1 MTKETVR
8 SIRNLKLRWQ
18 NEACYHY
25 ADQHTQASISYSASS
40 LQALDQKIGQLLQY
54 GNSWSTVDTWL
65 ENRGYSHDD
74 SSYGY
79 SHGDNSYVLKALELS
94 HAGSN
99 GSDQIECSITVPPL
113 EAVILENS
121 QSQYDVYINACG
133 PIWGTAYA
141 PEVRCRRAHAATDA
155 AAAER
160 VVFEKHIAVGVTR
173 IGFKDDD
180 KNDDCCGAGSDSL
193 HYIGEEESYDNL
205 LEMWVVKG
213 TIHSSAVDDKVKT
226 EVSNSRHVHQSII
239 KKRDPNVIVKK
250 GRPRKNPLV
259 EAEPVMNGSKVVRKR
274 GRPRKDP
281 IKEESVVVEE
291 FQAVEEGISAE
302 VKSMEED
309 SVDFKRDGNSK
320 QKKKGVDRREKQ
332 NNYALHVSDSESE
345 GSIIY
350 DSAAGEDYMDCYT
363 NIVKGEQS
371 ESAPEENEVVDTLP
385 VPHHASLSYCVEL
398 NGRGP
403 IWGLNW
409 APSWSES
416 YHSSSSSTEE
426 EDTDAAAAAAADAA
440 AAAALDKKSL
450 GLLAAVCGDGC
461 CLILL
466 LPRDLCVSNNSY
478 GSSPVID
485 EGDVKVTELRIPGV
499 MVTCVAWSCHQPFMI
514 CCGMSDGSVTIWDIE
529 SSLHEG

>member
-1 MTKETVR
+1 MTKESDR

-40 LQALDQKIGQLLQY
+40 LQALEQKIEQLLQY
-54 GNSWSTVDTWL
+54 GSSWSTVDTWL
-65 ENRGYSHDD
+65 ENRGYSHGDN
-74 SSYGY
+74 SYGY
-79 SHGDNSYVLKALELS
+79 SHGDNCYVLKALELS

-141 PEVRCRRAHAATDA
+141 PEVRCRRAHAATA

-193 HYIGEEESYDNL
+193 HYVGEEEAYDNL

-213 TIHSSAVDDKVKT
+213 TIHSAVDDKVKT
-226 EVSNSRHVHQSII
+226 EVSNSRHVHKSII
-239 KKRDPNVIVKK
+239 KKRDPNVFVKK
-250 GRPRKNPLV
+250 GRPRKYPLV
-259 EAEPVMNGSKVVRKR
+259 EGEPVVNRPKVERKR

-281 IKEESVVVEE
+281 IKEESVIVEQL
-291 FQAVEEGISAE
+291 QAVEEGISAPE

-309 SVDFKRDGNSK
+309 SMDLKRDGDSK
-320 QKKKGVDRREKQ
+320 QRKKGVDRREKQ
-332 NNYALHVSDSESE
+332 NIYALHVSDSESE
-345 GSIIY
+345 GSVVY
-350 DSAAGEDYMDCYT
+350 DSAAGEEYMDCDT

-371 ESAPEENEVVDTLP
+371 EAVLEEDEVDDIP
-385 VPHHASLSYCVEL
+385 VPHHASLSYCVEFK
-398 NGRGP
+398 GRGP

-416 YHSSSSSTEE
+416 CPPSPSPTEE
-426 EDTDAAAAAAADAA
+426 EDTAAI

-466 LPRDLCVSNNSY
+466 LPRDLCGSNNGY
-478 GSSPVID
+478 GSYPVID
-485 EGDVKVTELRIPGV
+485 EGDVKLTELRIPGV

-529 SSLHEG
+529 SSLYEGK